1 VKFSVALHDRPNF
14 WYLGTISLEFTIFEA
29 VPNGLLRGHENVTLY
44 LSKSESGSKQKH
56 YDVLIIGSG
65 PAGYTAG
72 VYSSRAKLAT
82 LIISGTLPGGQLM
95 TTSEVENY
103 PGFPNGIFGPELM
116 MNMRQQAERFGAMV
130 VDDEVIKVNFKKK
143 PFTIT
148 THSEN
153 YTAEA
158 VIVCTGASPRKLGIP
173 SEQQFSGR
181 GVSYCAT
188 CDGPFFKG
196 EDIVVVGGGDT
207 ALEEAMFLTKFG
219 RSVKVVHRRDS
230 LRATK
235 ILQVKA
241 LENPKIE
248 FVWNNVVSDIKGDK
262 KIATVHVKDIT
273 SGREKTFNAGG
284 LFVAIGHEPNT
295 AIFKG
300 QLELDDKDY
309 ILLENHTRTSV
320 EGVFA
325 AGDVH
330 DHRYRQAV
338 TAAGFGCM
346 AAIDV
351 ERWLSERKHVKK

>member
-1 VKFSVALHDRPNF
+1 MSD
-14 WYLGTISLEFTIFEA
+14 GQ
-29 VPNGLLRGHENVTLY
+29 
-44 LSKSESGSKQKH
+44 SGSFRDQNH
-56 YDVLIIGSG
+56 YDVIIIGSG

-72 VYSSRAKLAT
+72 IYTSRANLST

-116 MNMRQQAERFGAMV
+116 MNMRQQAERFGAV
-130 VDDEVIKVNFKKK
+130 IVDDEVLKVDFKKR

-148 THSEN
+148 THAET
-153 YTAEA
+153 YTGEA
-158 VIVCTGASPRKLGIP
+158 TLLCTGASPRKLGIP
-173 SEQQFSGR
+173 AEQQFSGR

-196 EDIVVVGGGDT
+196 ENIVVVGGGDT
-207 ALEEAMFLTKFG
+207 AMEEATFLTKFG
-219 RSVKVVHRRDS
+219 KSVRVVHRRNY
-230 LRATK
+230 LRASK
-235 ILQVKA
+235 ILQQKA

-248 FVWNNVVSDIKGDK
+248 FIWNNVVADIKGNN
-262 KIATVHVKDIT
+262 KISTILVKDINT
-273 SGREKTFNAGG
+273 GKERAIETGG

-300 QLELDDKDY
+300 QLELDDKGY
-309 ILLENHTRTSV
+309 IVLTQHTKTSV

-351 ERWLSERKHVKK
+351 EKWLSERKHS

>member
-1 VKFSVALHDRPNF
+1 M
-14 WYLGTISLEFTIFEA
+14 
-29 VPNGLLRGHENVTLY
+29 
-44 LSKSESGSKQKH
+44 
-56 YDVLIIGSG
+56 IIGSG

-72 VYSSRAKLAT
+72 VYTSRARLTT
-82 LIISGTLPGGQLM
+82 LVISGTLPGGQLM

-103 PGFPNGIFGPELM
+103 PGFPSGIFGPELM
-116 MNMRQQAERFGAMV
+116 MNMRQQAERFGATV
-130 VDDEVIKVNFKKK
+130 VDDEVTEVDFKER
-143 PFTIT
+143 PFSIV
-148 THSEN
+148 THSEK
-153 YTAEA
+153 YTAES
-158 VIVCTGASPRKLGIP
+158 VIACTGASPRKLGIP

-207 ALEEAMFLTKFG
+207 AMEEATFLTKFG
-219 RSVKVVHRRDS
+219 KSVKIVHRRDT
-230 LRATK
+230 LRASK
-235 ILQVKA
+235 ILQDKA

-248 FVWNNVVSDIKGDK
+248 FMWNSAISDIKGDK
-262 KIATVHVKDIT
+262 KVSTVLVKNLQN
-273 SGREKTFNAGG
+273 GGEKTIEAGG
-284 LFVAIGHEPNT
+284 IFVAIGHEPNT
-295 AIFKG
+295 SIFKG
-300 QLELDDKDY
+300 QLELDDKGY
-309 ILLENHTRTSV
+309 IKLKSHTRTSV

-351 ERWLSERKHVKK
+351 ERWLSERKVKN

>member
-1 VKFSVALHDRPNF
+1 
-14 WYLGTISLEFTIFEA
+14 
-29 VPNGLLRGHENVTLY
+29 
-44 LSKSESGSKQKH
+44 LSDSQSGSFRDQNH
-56 YDVLIIGSG
+56 YDVIIIGSG

-72 VYSSRAKLAT
+72 IYTSRANLST

-116 MNMRQQAERFGAMV
+116 MNMRQQAERFGAV
-130 VDDEVIKVNFKKK
+130 IVDDEVLKVDFKNR

-148 THSEN
+148 THAET

-158 VIVCTGASPRKLGIP
+158 TLLCTGASPRKLGIP
-173 SEQQFSGR
+173 AEQQFSGR

-196 EDIVVVGGGDT
+196 ENIVVVGGGDT
-207 ALEEAMFLTKFG
+207 AMEEATFLTKFG
-219 RSVKVVHRRDS
+219 KSVRVVHRRDS
-230 LRATK
+230 LRASK
-235 ILQVKA
+235 ILQQKA

-248 FVWNNVVSDIKGDK
+248 FIWNNVVADIKGNN
-262 KIATVHVKDIT
+262 KISTVLVKDINT
-273 SGREKTFNAGG
+273 GKERTIETGG

-295 AIFKG
+295 AVFKG
-300 QLELDDKDY
+300 QLELDDKGY
-309 ILLENHTRTSV
+309 IVLKHHTKTSV

-351 ERWLSERKHVKK
+351 EKWLSERKHS

>member
-1 VKFSVALHDRPNF
+1 MS
-14 WYLGTISLEFTIFEA
+14 
-29 VPNGLLRGHENVTLY
+29 EN
-44 LSKSESGSKQKH
+44 ESGSGSNQKH

-72 VYSSRAKLAT
+72 VYTSRAKLST

-116 MNMRQQAERFGAMV
+116 MNMRQQAERFGGV
-130 VDDEVIKVNFKKK
+130 IVDDEVIKVDFKKK

-148 THSEN
+148 THSET

-173 SEQQFSGR
+173 AEQQFSGR

-207 ALEEAMFLTKFG
+207 ALEEATFLTKFG
-219 RSVKVVHRRDS
+219 KSVKIVHRRDT
-230 LRATK
+230 LRASK
-235 ILQVKA
+235 ILQEKA
-241 LENPKIE
+241 MENPKIE
-248 FVWNNVVSDIKGDK
+248 FIWNNVVYDIKGDSK
-262 KIATVHVKDIT
+262 VATVMVKNVA
-273 SGREKTFNAGG
+273 SGKETTLQAGG

-295 AIFKG
+295 SIFKG
-300 QLELDDKDY
+300 QLELDDKGY
-309 ILLENHTRTSV
+309 IILKEHTKTSV
-320 EGVFA
+320 DGVFA

-330 DHRYRQAV
+330 DYRYRQAV
-338 TAAGFGCM
+338 TAAGFGCT

-351 ERWLSERKHVKK
+351 ERWLSERKHIKK

>member
-1 VKFSVALHDRPNF
+1 MSD
-14 WYLGTISLEFTIFEA
+14 SQ
-29 VPNGLLRGHENVTLY
+29 
-44 LSKSESGSKQKH
+44 SGSFRDQNH
-56 YDVLIIGSG
+56 YDVIIIGSG

-72 VYSSRAKLAT
+72 IYTSRANLST

-116 MNMRQQAERFGAMV
+116 MNMRQQAERFGSVV
-130 VDDEVIKVNFKKK
+130 VDDEVIKVDFKKR

-148 THSEN
+148 THAET

-158 VIVCTGASPRKLGIP
+158 TLVCTGASPRKLGIP
-173 SEQQFSGR
+173 AEQQFGGR

-196 EDIVVVGGGDT
+196 ENIVVVGGGDT
-207 ALEEAMFLTKFG
+207 AMEEATFLTKFG
-219 RSVKVVHRRDS
+219 KSVMVVHRRDS
-230 LRATK
+230 LRASK
-235 ILQVKA
+235 ILQQKA

-248 FVWNNVVSDIKGDK
+248 FIWNNVVADIRGNN
-262 KIATVHVKDIT
+262 KISTVLVKDINT
-273 SGREKTFNAGG
+273 GNERTIETGG

-300 QLELDDKDY
+300 QLELDDKGY
-309 ILLENHTRTSV
+309 VVLKQHTKTSV

-351 ERWLSERKHVKK
+351 EKWLSERKHS

>member
-1 VKFSVALHDRPNF
+1 
-14 WYLGTISLEFTIFEA
+14 
-29 VPNGLLRGHENVTLY
+29 
-44 LSKSESGSKQKH
+44 LSDSQSGSLRDQNH
-56 YDVLIIGSG
+56 YDVIIIGSG
-65 PAGYTAG
+65 PAGYTAAI
-72 VYSSRAKLAT
+72 YTSRANLST
-82 LIISGTLPGGQLM
+82 LITTGTLPGGQLM

-116 MNMRQQAERFGAMV
+116 MNMRQQAERFGAV
-130 VDDEVIKVNFKKK
+130 IVDDEVLKVDFKKR

-148 THSEN
+148 THAET

-158 VIVCTGASPRKLGIP
+158 TLICTGASPRKLGIP
-173 SEQQFSGR
+173 AEQQFSGR

-196 EDIVVVGGGDT
+196 ENIVVVGGGDT
-207 ALEEAMFLTKFG
+207 AMEEATFLTKFG
-219 RSVKVVHRRDS
+219 KSVRVVHRRDS
-230 LRATK
+230 LRASK
-235 ILQVKA
+235 ILQQKA

-248 FVWNNVVSDIKGDK
+248 FIWNNVVADIKGNN
-262 KIATVHVKDIT
+262 KISTVLVKDINT
-273 SGREKTFNAGG
+273 GKERTIDTGG

-300 QLELDDKDY
+300 QLELDDKGY
-309 ILLENHTRTSV
+309 IVLKQDTKTSI

-351 ERWLSERKHVKK
+351 ERWLSERKHS

>member
-1 VKFSVALHDRPNF
+1 
-14 WYLGTISLEFTIFEA
+14 
-29 VPNGLLRGHENVTLY
+29 
-44 LSKSESGSKQKH
+44 
-56 YDVLIIGSG
+56 
-65 PAGYTAG
+65 
-72 VYSSRAKLAT
+72 
-82 LIISGTLPGGQLM
+82 M

-103 PGFPNGIFGPELM
+103 PGFPTGIFGPELM
-116 MNMRQQAERFGAMV
+116 MNMRQQAERFGGKV
-130 VDDEVIKVNFKKK
+130 VDDEVIEVDFKRR
-143 PFTIT
+143 PFVIT
-148 THSEN
+148 THSEA
-153 YTAEA
+153 YSAEA

-173 SEQQFSGR
+173 AEQQFSGR

-207 ALEEAMFLTKFG
+207 AIEEATFLTKFG
-219 RSVKVVHRRDS
+219 KSVKIVHRRES
-230 LRATK
+230 LRASK
-235 ILQVKA
+235 ILQDKA

-248 FVWNNVVSDIKGDK
+248 FLWNNVVSDIKGDK
-262 KIATVHVKDIT
+262 KVATVLVKDIN
-273 SGREKTFNAGG
+273 SGIEKSINAGG

-295 AIFKG
+295 AIFRG
-300 QLELDDKDY
+300 QLQLDDKGYVVLKD
-309 ILLENHTRTSV
+309 HTRTSI

-351 ERWLSERKHVKK
+351 ERWLSEQKTTKN

>member
-1 VKFSVALHDRPNF
+1 
-14 WYLGTISLEFTIFEA
+14 
-29 VPNGLLRGHENVTLY
+29 
-44 LSKSESGSKQKH
+44 LSDGQSGSFRDHNH
-56 YDVLIIGSG
+56 YDVIIIGSG

-72 VYSSRAKLAT
+72 IYTSRANLST

-116 MNMRQQAERFGAMV
+116 MNMRQQAERFGAV
-130 VDDEVIKVNFKKK
+130 IVDDEVIRVDFKKR

-148 THSEN
+148 THAET
-153 YTAEA
+153 YTGEA
-158 VIVCTGASPRKLGIP
+158 TLVCTGASPRKLGIP
-173 SEQQFSGR
+173 AEQQFSGR

-196 EDIVVVGGGDT
+196 ENIVVVGGGDT
-207 ALEEAMFLTKFG
+207 AMEEATFLTKFG
-219 RSVKVVHRRDS
+219 KSVRVIHRRDS
-230 LRATK
+230 LRASK
-235 ILQVKA
+235 ILQQKA

-248 FVWNNVVSDIKGDK
+248 FIWNNVVADIKGNN
-262 KIATVHVKDIT
+262 KISTVLVKDINT
-273 SGREKTFNAGG
+273 GKESAIETGG

-300 QLELDDKDY
+300 QLELDDKGY
-309 ILLENHTRTSV
+309 IVLKQHTKTSV

-351 ERWLSERKHVKK
+351 EKWLSERKKHG

>member
-1 VKFSVALHDRPNF
+1 MSD
-14 WYLGTISLEFTIFEA
+14 SQ
-29 VPNGLLRGHENVTLY
+29 
-44 LSKSESGSKQKH
+44 SGSFRDQNH
-56 YDVLIIGSG
+56 YDAIIIGSG

-72 VYSSRAKLAT
+72 IYTSRANLST

-116 MNMRQQAERFGAMV
+116 MNMRQQAERFGAV
-130 VDDEVIKVNFKKK
+130 IVDDEVLKVDFKNR

-148 THSEN
+148 THAET

-158 VIVCTGASPRKLGIP
+158 TLVCTGASPRKLGIP
-173 SEQQFSGR
+173 AEQQFSGR

-196 EDIVVVGGGDT
+196 ENIVVVGGGDT
-207 ALEEAMFLTKFG
+207 AMEEATFLTKFG
-219 RSVKVVHRRDS
+219 KSVRVVHRRDS
-230 LRATK
+230 LRASK
-235 ILQVKA
+235 ILQQKA

-248 FVWNNVVSDIKGDK
+248 FIWNNVVADIKGNN
-262 KIATVHVKDIT
+262 KISTVLVKDINT
-273 SGREKTFNAGG
+273 GKERTIETGG

-295 AIFKG
+295 AVFKG
-300 QLELDDKDY
+300 QLELDDKGY
-309 ILLENHTRTSV
+309 IVLKHHTKTSV

-351 ERWLSERKHVKK
+351 EKWLSERKHS

>member
-1 VKFSVALHDRPNF
+1 
-14 WYLGTISLEFTIFEA
+14 
-29 VPNGLLRGHENVTLY
+29 
-44 LSKSESGSKQKH
+44 LSDGQSGSFRDQNH
-56 YDVLIIGSG
+56 YDVIIIGSG

-72 VYSSRAKLAT
+72 IYTSRANLST

-116 MNMRQQAERFGAMV
+116 MNMRQQAERFGAV
-130 VDDEVIKVNFKKK
+130 IVDDEVIRVDFKKR

-148 THSEN
+148 THAET
-153 YTAEA
+153 YTGEA
-158 VIVCTGASPRKLGIP
+158 TLVCTGASPRKLGIP
-173 SEQQFSGR
+173 AEQQFSGR

-196 EDIVVVGGGDT
+196 ENIVVVGGGDT
-207 ALEEAMFLTKFG
+207 AMEEATFLTKFG
-219 RSVKVVHRRDS
+219 KSVRVIHRRDS
-230 LRATK
+230 LRASK
-235 ILQVKA
+235 ILQQKA

-248 FVWNNVVSDIKGDK
+248 FIWNNVVADIKGNN
-262 KIATVHVKDIT
+262 KISTVLVKDINT
-273 SGREKTFNAGG
+273 GEESAIETGG

-300 QLELDDKDY
+300 QLELDDKGY
-309 ILLENHTRTSV
+309 IVLKQHTKTSV

-351 ERWLSERKHVKK
+351 EKWLSERKKHG